1 MLQFGAAVSSFLS
14 KKANLIKAF
23 YGKHCSEF
31 RYSKVDKT
39 TELTESDFFPV
50 YIQYQQ

>member
-1 MLQFGAAVSSFLS
+1 MLQFDAAVSSFLS
-14 KKANLIKAF
+14 KKAF